1 MSRKQGDQRQFSPQ
15 KKTVE
20 KGKWIQNQSTHCNG
34 RRIVLKNRHFINST
48 RNFFICLKMF
58 SATSNLPQYILTSQ
72 LCVCD
77 ETDSNQK
84 ELKKNTHTMVWFF
97 SLSEKIILR
106 QVFIASGFQSIV
118 LALFQFNDDA
128 FKEKV
133 FSLNLTKQNN

>member
-84 ELKKNTHTMVWFF
+84 ELKKTHTQWYGFSHCPKRLFCGRYLSLQDF
-97 SLSEKIILR
+97 SLSYLLYSNLMMMHSKR
-106 QVFIASGFQSIV
+106 RYSV
-118 LALFQFNDDA
+118 L
-128 FKEKV
+128 
-133 FSLNLTKQNN
+133 T